1 LVEGETRMKL
11 IQNLLRFTRNRSG
24 ATAVEYC
31 LLAGIICLAVVGGV
45 TALGSS
51 ANGAYQAANAGFN

>member
-1 LVEGETRMKL
+1 MKL
-11 IQNLLRFTRNRSG
+11 FRNLLRFTRNHCG

-51 ANGAYQAANAGFN
+51 ANGAYQAVNAGFN